1 MKSKAAC
8 QLLTP
13 IDDGTEAAARLLDPA
28 YAVQQKFDGKRIIL
42 HIDRTSVTAYNREGL
57 QCEISKN
64 IIIEAKRFSPLAPLV
79 FDSEW
84 IRETNA
90 LYAFDLLEINGL
102 DLRPTRFIDRI
113 QQLARTLQTAHTS
126 LIHPARTEV
135 EQAAKIELLTRIHD
149 LNLEGIVMKELA
161 GPYRLRRDPR
171 QFKYKF
177 THVSSFLVIKRNN
190 KASVDLG
197 LYNESNQLLN
207 VGSVK
212 IRNHSFNH
220 IVEGNIVD
228 VQYAHAFPSS
238 HKIYH
243 PRMVSIRDDLQP
255 DDCVLSQLRYKAVNP
270 IAV

>member
-13 IDDGTEAAARLLDPA
+13 IDDGREAAARLLDPA

-42 HIDRTSVTAYNREGL
+42 HIARTSVTAYNREGL
-57 QCEISKN
+57 ECEISKD
-64 IIIEAKRFSPLAPLV
+64 IVVEARRFSPLAPIV
-79 FDSEW
+79 IDSEW
-84 IRETNA
+84 LRQSQA
-90 LYAFDLLEINGL
+90 LYAFDLLEINGT

-113 QQLARTLQTAHTS
+113 EQLTRTLQAARTS
-126 LIHPARTEV
+126 VIHPARTEV
-135 EQAAKIELLTRIHD
+135 EEAAKIALLMRIHD
-149 LNLEGIVMKELA
+149 LNLEGIVMKEVA
-161 GPYRLRRDPR
+161 APYRLDRDPR

-197 LYNESNQLLN
+197 LYNDSNQLIN

-212 IRNHSFNH
+212 VRNQSFNH
-220 IVEGNIVD
+220 IVEGTIID

-243 PRMVSIRDDLQP
+243 PRMVSVRDDLQP
-255 DDCVLSQLRYKAVNP
+255 HNCVLSQLRYKAVNP